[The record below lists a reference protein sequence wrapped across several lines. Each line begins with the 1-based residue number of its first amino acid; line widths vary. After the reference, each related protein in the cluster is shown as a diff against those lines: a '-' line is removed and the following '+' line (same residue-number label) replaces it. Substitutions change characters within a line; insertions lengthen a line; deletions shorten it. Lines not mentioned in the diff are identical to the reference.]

1 MDTLF
6 LKRNKI
12 ERIFI
17 DINNAVRAI
26 LNYIGLEDFEKAMS
40 ALDMNYLC
48 ECGNGRNIESRRK
61 FVFNKIDF
69 RRLESDV

>member
-6 LKRNKI
+6 LKKNKI

-40 ALDMNYLC
+40 ALDMNCLC
-48 ECGNGRNIESRRK
+48 EYGNGRRY
-61 FVFNKIDF
+61 
-69 RRLESDV
+69 

>member
-40 ALDMNYLC
+40 ALDMNCLC
-48 ECGNGRNIESRRK
+48 ECGNGRRYWIEK
-61 FVFNKIDF
+61 KICI
-69 RRLESDV
+69 